1 MKNLDSLRKKI
12 ETIDMQIA
20 DLLKSRFDVVEQI
33 GEIKHENGLPICQKE
48 REEELLKE
56 IATMSHSKGECLSY
70 IHRIFRHIF
79 SESCDVQ
86 QKAK

>member
-48 REEELLKE
+48 REEELSV
-56 IATMSHSKGECLSY
+56 ART
-70 IHRIFRHIF
+70 
-79 SESCDVQ
+79 
-86 QKAK
+86 